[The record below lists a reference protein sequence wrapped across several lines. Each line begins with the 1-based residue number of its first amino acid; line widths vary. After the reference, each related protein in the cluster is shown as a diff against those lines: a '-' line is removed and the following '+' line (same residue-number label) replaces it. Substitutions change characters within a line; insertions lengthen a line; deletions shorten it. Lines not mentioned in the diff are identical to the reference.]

1 MRTVLF
7 ICTGNTC
14 RSPLAEAIA
23 RDVLA
28 RGAVD
33 AGGERILVESAGI
46 AALDGGAVSDEAIG
60 ALKALGIRHEGRS
73 KRLTAE
79 MIRAADMVLAMTPS
93 HADAARRL
101 VSGEPEQESKVMPV
115 DPRAAMEDPIGM
127 GRDAYDRLA
136 RRLRE
141 SLPGRLRDLLAQR
154 GGPADR
160 CGQGAST

>member
-1 MRTVLF
+1 MRTILF

-14 RSPLAEAIA
+14 RSPMAEAIA
-23 RDVLA
+23 RDILA
-28 RGAVD
+28 RGGVD

-46 AALDGGAVSDEAIG
+46 AAFDGGAVSDEALG
-60 ALKALGIRHEGRS
+60 ALEALGIRHEGRS

-79 MIRAADMVLAMTPS
+79 MIRAADVVLAMTPS

-101 VSGEPEQESKVMPV
+101 VSGEAEHESKVMPV

-127 GRDAYDRLA
+127 GQDAYDRLA

-141 SLPGRLRDLLAQR
+141 SLPARLRDLLARR
-154 GGPADR
+154 GQQADH
-160 CGQGAST
+160 CDQGAST